1 VCELART
8 AQEGDGRISIRL
20 TGEEQ
25 AALLALCANEN
36 VTPSEAVRVLIREKV
51 GLSLP
56 VSEPDRELLKAA
68 DEHFRRVGINLN
80 QAVRAMNQGRV
91 EYQAPLEAGLKS
103 LIGGLVQMRLEISR
117 LVKPVRK
124 PRGSHAV

>member
-1 VCELART
+1 MTRT

-20 TGEEQ
+20 TSEEQ

-103 LIGGLVQMRLEISR
+103 LIGGLVQMRLEISK
-117 LVKPVRK
+117 LIKPVRR

>member
-1 VCELART
+1 MART
-8 AQEGDGRISIRL
+8 AHEGDGRISIRL
-20 TGEEQ
+20 TGKEH

-56 VSEPDRELLKAA
+56 VSEPDRELLKAS

-103 LIGGLVQMRLEISR
+103 LIGGLVQMRLEISK

-124 PRGSHAV
+124 PRGLRDV

>member
-1 VCELART
+1 MART
-8 AQEGDGRISIRL
+8 AHEGDSRISIRL
-20 TGEEQ
+20 TDEEQ

-103 LIGGLVQMRLEISR
+103 LIGGLVQMRLEISK
-117 LVKPVRK
+117 LVKPVRR

>member
-1 VCELART
+1 MART
-8 AQEGDGRISIRL
+8 VHEGDGRISIRL
-20 TGEEQ
+20 TGEEL

-56 VSEPDRELLKAA
+56 VSDPDRELLKAA

-103 LIGGLVQMRLEISR
+103 LIGGLVQMRLEISK

>member
-1 VCELART
+1 VYELART

-68 DEHFRRVGINLN
+68 VEHFRRVGINLN

-103 LIGGLVQMRLEISR
+103 LIGGLVQMRLEISK
-117 LVKPVRK
+117 LVRPVRK
-124 PRGSHAV
+124 PRGSNAV